1 MYIDKKLEY
10 FCQIWVCCCNLSNCL
25 NLSICQIVKL
35 TQIVKFELLQLFGI
49 SHSLFSIAKA
59 AYPLC
64 QLPTFIVVFL
74 KKFVSLNSVTFLEF
88 RIL

>member
-10 FCQIWVCCCNLSNCL
+10 FSQIWVCCCN
-25 NLSICQIVKL
+25 
-35 TQIVKFELLQLFGI
+35 ELQLFGI